1 MTGFCKNCGNPLI
14 ANANFCSKCGTSTSS
29 FYSNA
34 GSSSDNLTLP
44 MLSAR
49 TLSQVPA
56 VDDGLSYSN
65 ADASSTNLA
74 LPTSSP
80 KTSPQI
86 PSTEYG
92 SLTSGMGQQNSYE
105 PFSPDL
111 VPPSSLPPIPPR
123 RRASKHLKTLIV
135 GAILLLVLVSGFV
148 YYATAFLPNLFHGP
162 SVAGVLTRVS
172 TPAPITYTYE
182 AESSTNT
189 FTGSATVKDCT
200 NCSGHLKVG
209 FVGDNNG
216 TLQFNNVNVASSKAY
231 ILTIYYC
238 SGENRNAFM
247 SVNNDAGVQLV
258 FSSTGDWIIVGHITT
273 SIKLNAGNN
282 TIKFYNPTGWAPD
295 FDKITITA

>member
-1 MTGFCKNCGNPLI
+1 MVLADSHSGIGFLTERWHMTGFCKNCGNPLI

-29 FYSNA
+29 F
-34 GSSSDNLTLP
+34 
-44 MLSAR
+44 
-49 TLSQVPA
+49 
-56 VDDGLSYSN
+56 YSN

-189 FTGSATVKDCT
+189 FTGSATVKDFT
-200 NCSGHLKVG
+200 NCSGHL
-209 FVGDNNG
+209 
-216 TLQFNNVNVASSKAY
+216 
-231 ILTIYYC
+231 
-238 SGENRNAFM
+238 
-247 SVNNDAGVQLV
+247 
-258 FSSTGDWIIVGHITT
+258 IVCFLG
-273 SIKLNAGNN
+273 A
-282 TIKFYNPTGWAPD
+282 
-295 FDKITITA
+295 